1 MHEKGW
7 KTRLFGLVNNGL
19 LLIIGLATIFPI
31 YYTVILSFTDPVEY
45 YQRSL
50 ILWPRVWTLDA
61 YKHLL
66 SNGLFVTSISVS
78 VFLATVGTL
87 LSLLVTGG
95 LAYAVSRKR
104 LRFRK
109 AIMIMILITFLFTP
123 GLVPLYLVVRNV
135 GLIDSIWSLI
145 LPSLTSAWYVL
156 LMKGFFDS
164 IPESLEEAAMIDGSN
179 DIGVF
184 WRIILPLSLPAL
196 VAFGLFFAVGYWNTY
211 FNALMFINDQKMWP
225 LQVLLQN
232 MLVDP
237 TTMGSGNGGGFA
249 FQVNRPVPTETLKM
263 AAVVIATVPI
273 MLVYPFLQKHF
284 AKGAM
289 VGSVKE

>member
-7 KTRLFGLVNNGL
+7 KTRLFSLVNNGL
-19 LLIIGLATIFPI
+19 LLVVGLATIFPI

-66 SNGLFVTSISVS
+66 SNGLFVSSISVS
-78 VFLATVGTL
+78 VFLATIGTL

-95 LAYAVSRKR
+95 MAYALSRKR

-109 AIMIMILITFLFTP
+109 AMMIMVLITFLFTP
-123 GLVPLYLVVRNV
+123 GLVPLYLVVRNL

-164 IPESLEEAAMIDGSN
+164 ISVSLEEAAMIDGSN

-249 FQVNRPVPTETLKM
+249 FQVNRQVPTETLKM